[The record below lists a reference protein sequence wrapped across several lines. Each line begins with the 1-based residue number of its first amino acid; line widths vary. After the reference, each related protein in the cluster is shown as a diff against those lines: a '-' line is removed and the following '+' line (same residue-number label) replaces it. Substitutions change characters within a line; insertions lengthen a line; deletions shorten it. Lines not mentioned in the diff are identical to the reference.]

1 MVGGLNQVHN
11 NQSKKMEI
19 GGPQKRVCL
28 PVLILF
34 LLNMCLCCSST
45 CDSHLV
51 LENHVEERSSNN

>member
-11 NQSKKMEI
+11 SQSKKMEI
-19 GGPQKRVCL
+19 GGPQKKGVFANC
-28 PVLILF
+28 F

-45 CDSHLV
+45 CDSNLV